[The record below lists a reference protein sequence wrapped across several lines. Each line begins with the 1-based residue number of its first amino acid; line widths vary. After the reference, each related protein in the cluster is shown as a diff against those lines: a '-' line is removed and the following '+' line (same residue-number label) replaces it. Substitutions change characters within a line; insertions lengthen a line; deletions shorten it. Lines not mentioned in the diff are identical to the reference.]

1 MSSIQVKR
9 AFGGLIQVFKITYVM
24 EDITP
29 EVGVHHYF
37 EHFIKGLLHAARRKL
52 SCFKFYVT
60 CEGVFQVIVLKYLT
74 FFSNFFES
82 QSINTS

>member
-9 AFGGLIQVFKITYVM
+9 AFGGLIQEFKITYVM

-37 EHFIKGLLHAARRKL
+37 EHFIKGLLHAAR
-52 SCFKFYVT
+52 S
-60 CEGVFQVIVLKYLT
+60 
-74 FFSNFFES
+74 
-82 QSINTS
+82 